1 MVSINIMV
9 ILDIVHECSMITTEK
24 GKIVW
29 VELLLLLLHV
39 YMLPGLPE
47 AQYTLQQI

>member
-1 MVSINIMV
+1 
-9 ILDIVHECSMITTEK
+9 
-24 GKIVW
+24 
-29 VELLLLLLHV
+29 LLLLLLHV